1 MREIKKEVVYDF
13 IEEYINSFEPKMS
26 EKLVALQK
34 TAQGDNIPIIKPDV
48 INFIK
53 TMLDLKKPENI
64 LEVGTAYAFSA
75 ILMCE
80 KVPTCNV
87 TTIERDGWMAKHARE
102 NIADFNLED
111 RIKLLEGDGVE
122 MLKSLDENEKKYD
135 FIFIDA
141 SKSHYNEFMKECKRL
156 IAPHGLIV
164 CDNVLYKGLVA
175 KKRLEVIRR
184 DRTIHKRM
192 NEFVNDAFADTDYE
206 TCLIPVGDGI
216 LLSSK
221 LN

>member
-13 IEEYINSFEPKMS
+13 IEKYLNSFKPKMS
-26 EKLVALQK
+26 SELEALQK
-34 TAQGDNIPIIKPDV
+34 EAQDDIIPIIKPEV
-48 INFIK
+48 INLLK
-53 TMLDLKKPENI
+53 TLLIMYKPKNI
-64 LEVGTAYAFSA
+64 LEVGTAYAFST

-80 KVPTCNV
+80 TIEDANV
-87 TTIERDGWMAKHARE
+87 TTIERDGRMALHANQ
-102 NIADFNLED
+102 NIEKFKMQD

-141 SKSHYNEFMKECKRL
+141 SKSHYNEFMKEAKRL
-156 IAPHGLIV
+156 LADHGVIV

-175 KKRLEVIRR
+175 KDRFEVIRR

-192 NEFVNDAFADTDYE
+192 NDFVNDAFGDNDFE
-206 TCLIPVGDGI
+206 TCLVPSGDGVMI
-216 LLSSK
+216 SVK
-221 LN
+221 K

>member
-13 IEEYINSFEPKMS
+13 IEKYLNSFTPKMS
-26 EKLVALQK
+26 EELTALQQEAIK
-34 TAQGDNIPIIKPDV
+34 DNIPIIKPEV
-48 INFIK
+48 INFMK
-53 TMLDLKKPENI
+53 TMLTLKRPVNI

-80 KVPTCNV
+80 TLPECNI
-87 TTIERDGWMAKHARE
+87 TTIERDGYMLLHAHE
-102 NIADFNLED
+102 NIKKFNLED
-111 RIKLLEGDGVE
+111 RINVLEGDGVE

-156 IAPHGLIV
+156 IQDKGVIV

-175 KKRLEVIRR
+175 KDRFEVIRR
-184 DRTIHKRM
+184 NRTIHKRM
-192 NEFVNDAFADTDYE
+192 NDFVNDAYSDEAYD
-206 TCLIPVGDGI
+206 TCLIPAGDGI
-216 LLSSK
+216 LISSK
-221 LN
+221 K